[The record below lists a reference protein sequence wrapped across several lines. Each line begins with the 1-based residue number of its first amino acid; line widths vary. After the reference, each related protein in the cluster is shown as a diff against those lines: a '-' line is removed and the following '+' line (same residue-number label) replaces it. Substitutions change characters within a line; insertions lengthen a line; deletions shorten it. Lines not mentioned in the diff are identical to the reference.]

1 MPVQPE
7 NVVRMDSITQ
17 ATLGAA
23 VGQAVL
29 GKKIGNKAAI
39 LGAIGGTIPD
49 LDIVLVPFFN
59 DLQRISIHRGYSHS
73 ILFSVLGA
81 LLIAWVLSRVKWT
94 KQLAFGRLWWFG
106 FLALFTH
113 MLLDAFTTYGTQ
125 LFLPFTDYRVSF
137 DSITI
142 VDPVYTLPL
151 LAGLLASL
159 FFYKKYPK
167 KTVANYLGLG
177 VSTLYL
183 LFTLFH
189 KQHIER
195 QFEAELAAQGIVF
208 DKMLTVPVSAANLVW
223 YGVAKDG
230 QGLHIGKYATGQEEP
245 VKFEFFPTND
255 HLLEGLN
262 PYLVDRMK
270 WFSQGFYTVAE
281 RDGKIR
287 LYNMQCDMQGIRYF
301 GDYKAPTAFYFEI
314 TPLGNGAYRLDSGM
328 HPESTVQ

>member
-1 MPVQPE
+1 
-7 NVVRMDSITQ
+7 MDSITQ
-17 ATLGAA
+17 AVLGAA
-23 VGQAVL
+23 VGEAIL
-29 GKKIGNKAAI
+29 GKKTGRKAAI
-39 LGAIGGTIPD
+39 LGAAGGTIPD
-49 LDIVLVPFFN
+49 LDVVLLPFFN

-81 LLIAWVLSRVKWT
+81 FLIAWILSRVKWT
-94 KQLAFGRLWWFG
+94 REVAFGRLWWFG
-106 FLALFTH
+106 FMVLFTH

-125 LFLPFTDYRVSF
+125 LLLPFTDYRVSF

-151 LAGLLASL
+151 TAGLSTGL
-159 FFYKKYPK
+159 FFYKKYPGRM
-167 KTVANYLGLG
+167 VANYLGLG

-183 LFTLFH
+183 LFTLVH
-189 KQHIER
+189 KQQIEER
-195 QFEAELAAQGIVF
+195 FGEELAKQGIVF

-230 QGLHIGKYATGQEEP
+230 QGLHIGRYVAGQEEP
-245 VKFEFFPTND
+245 VTFEFFPTND
-255 HLLEGLN
+255 HLLEGLD
-262 PYLVDRMK
+262 PYLIDRMK

-281 RDGKIR
+281 HEGNIR

-314 TPLGNGAYRLDSGM
+314 TPLENGAYRLDSGM
-328 HPESTVQ
+328 HPENSVQ